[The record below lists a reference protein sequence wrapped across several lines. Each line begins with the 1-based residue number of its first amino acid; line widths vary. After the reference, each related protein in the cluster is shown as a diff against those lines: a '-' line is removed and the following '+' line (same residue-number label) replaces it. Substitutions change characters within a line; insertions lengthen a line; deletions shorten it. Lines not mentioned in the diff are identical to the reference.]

1 MVSGPRAPS
10 VFVGG
15 NLAGV
20 TDRRKEQ
27 EPMDSDFYPRAEWKL
42 FIIPV
47 IMNTKFGQTFDNEG
61 LDSALLVLHL
71 PKKFH
76 AMIASQI
83 PVFCTS

>member
-27 EPMDSDFYPRAEWKL
+27 EPMDSGFYPRVEWKR
-42 FIIPV
+42 FILPV
-47 IMNTKFGQTFDNEG
+47 IMNTEFGQTSDNEG
-61 LDSALLVLHL
+61 LDSAVLVLHL
-71 PKKFH
+71 PKCFT
-76 AMIASQI
+76 Q
-83 PVFCTS
+83 